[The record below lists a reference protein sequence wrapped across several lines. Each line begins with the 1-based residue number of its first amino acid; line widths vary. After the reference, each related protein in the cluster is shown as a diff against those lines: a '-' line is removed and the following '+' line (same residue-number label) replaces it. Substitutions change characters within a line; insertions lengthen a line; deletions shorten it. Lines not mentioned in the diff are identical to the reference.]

1 MIRNPFRNLDQK
13 KLRHSSDAL
22 KTQNDYFK
30 IVNKRIGVFAVV
42 ICLVFAVV
50 VVRLAFLQI
59 RGQEEYNDK
68 LISYTSKTQTD
79 QTPRGEI
86 YDRTGK
92 AVAQT
97 VSALNITYF
106 PTENATTAGKWEL
119 AQKFAKQF
127 KMNHDSFTLSDYQD
141 AYFFL
146 AKDGGD
152 SLLNQNE
159 LKLGVKDK
167 EQRLREIITQELTE
181 NTFSEADLN
190 AYAVYQAMNKAPAS
204 QTKVI
209 MEDVDQE
216 MVYYLEEH
224 KDEYPGFDVDMGG
237 WKRDYPYKTTFRDV
251 LGSVSTNVQ
260 GVPAELSDFY
270 EAKGYSMIDRVGLN
284 GLEYQYEDLLA
295 GTRKVS
301 EISYDENGI
310 AVLNEIN
317 SGKNGYDLHLTIDIE
332 LQQKIDDLLEKVLK
346 NAESD
351 SRRSKFSKVFVTLM
365 NPNTGEI
372 YAMSGKQ
379 KYNDGTIINYAS
391 GNYADTVIPG
401 SIVKGATVYMGLSE
415 GAITSNTTFIDQPI
429 KFKDSPAK
437 SSFNNY
443 GEVDAVTSLAKS
455 SNVFMW
461 HTVMKLAGVN
471 YVYDGPLI
479 MNDYYGTIRLMRSYY
494 SMFGLGVAT
503 GLDVPK
509 EETGFIGNS
518 TDISNFLDFAI
529 GQYDTYTPIQIAQY
543 ASTLANGGKKI
554 QPKLVNTATE
564 VNSTDVV
571 YENKTTILSTLRGDL
586 DNLEVV
592 RTGFHRCVLDGNCG
606 GAIKNLPY
614 DVAGKTGT
622 SENTNNTTNA
632 ALIGWAPYDKPQIA
646 FVCSAPES
654 DTNDGSNMAG
664 NVCYSEIMPTVLKD
678 YFDKYP
684 AK

>member
-42 ICLVFAVV
+42 ICLVFAIV

-59 RGQEEYNDK
+59 RGQEEYTNK

-92 AVAQT
+92 VVAQT

-106 PTENATTAGKWEL
+106 PTENATSKSKWEL

-127 KMNHDSFTLSDYQD
+127 HMTHDSFTLSDYQD

-146 AKDGGD
+146 SEDGGD
-152 SLLNQNE
+152 SLLSEDE
-159 LKLGVKDK
+159 LNLTDK
-167 EQRLREIITQELTE
+167 EKRLREIITQELVE
-181 NTFSEADLN
+181 NTFSKEDLN
-190 AYAVYQAMNKAPAS
+190 AYAVYQSMNKAPAS

-209 MEDVDQE
+209 MEDVDQA

-260 GVPAELSDFY
+260 GVPAELSDYY

-346 NAESD
+346 NAEND

-365 NPNTGEI
+365 NPNTGEV

-379 KYNDGTIINYAS
+379 KYTDGTIINYAS

-415 GAITSNTTFIDQPI
+415 GAISADTIFVDQPI
-429 KFKDSPAK
+429 KFQGSAPK
-437 SSFNNY
+437 SSYNNY
-443 GEVDAVTSLAKS
+443 NEVNAVTALSKS

-461 HTVMKLAGVN
+461 YTVMKLAGVD
-471 YVYDGPLI
+471 YVYNGPLI
-479 MNDYYGTIRLMRSYY
+479 INDYYGTIRLMRSYY
-494 SMFGLGVAT
+494 SMFGLGVTT

-518 TDISNFLDFAI
+518 TDVSKFLDFAI

-543 ASTLANGGKKI
+543 ASTLANGGKKV
-554 QPKLVNTATE
+554 QPKLVNSATE

-586 DNLEVV
+586 NNLEVV

-606 GAIKNLPY
+606 SGIKSLPY

-632 ALIGWAPYDKPQIA
+632 ALIGWAPYDEPEIA

-654 DTNDGSNMAG
+654 DSNDGANLAG
-664 NVCYSEIMPTVLKD
+664 NICYSEIMPTVLKD

-684 AK
+684 TK